1 MNLFEKLNAARLY
14 FQNSNV
20 KKSGKNTYAGY
31 TYYELSDILPVINK
45 AAQEI
50 GFCCVVSF
58 GQDEATLSFIDN
70 AKPDDRIVFS
80 SPMST
85 AAQKGCQE
93 VQNLG
98 AVETYIR
105 RYLYLCAFEIVES
118 DALDAAMNP
127 NGNSKKTPQPAFRET
142 TTAPTAPTAPSA
154 PSAPSASSASTAPSA
169 PSDKGA
175 EMAKILSS
183 VYPNGEL
190 IFSETEKNDFRTMW
204 TKRSADASLDAV
216 KKALAEKLEAFKR
229 GAA

>member
-1 MNLFEKLNAARLY
+1 MNIFEKLNAARLY

-20 KKSGKNTYAGY
+20 KKTGKNTYAGY

-45 AAQEI
+45 AAQEF

-58 GQDEATLSFIDN
+58 GKEEATLSFIDN

-127 NGNSKKTPQPAFRET
+127 HGNNKKTPQPSFRET
-142 TTAPTAPTAPSA
+142 AAVTTAPT
-154 PSAPSASSASTAPSA
+154 A

-216 KKALAEKLEAFKR
+216 KKALAEKLAAFKR